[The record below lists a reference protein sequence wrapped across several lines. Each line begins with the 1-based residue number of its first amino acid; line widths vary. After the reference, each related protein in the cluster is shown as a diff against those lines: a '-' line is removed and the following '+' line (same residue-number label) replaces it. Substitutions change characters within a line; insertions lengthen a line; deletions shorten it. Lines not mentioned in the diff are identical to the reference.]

1 MTVKIDTL
9 NTKDNKV
16 TKKQYSFDPIEE
28 INIGLLHQV
37 VKGSR
42 TNYRNNTATVKTRAQ
57 VSGTGAKPWA
67 QNGTGRS

>member
-28 INIGLLHQV
+28 ILSLIHI
-37 VKGSR
+37 
-42 TNYRNNTATVKTRAQ
+42 
-57 VSGTGAKPWA
+57 
-67 QNGTGRS
+67 